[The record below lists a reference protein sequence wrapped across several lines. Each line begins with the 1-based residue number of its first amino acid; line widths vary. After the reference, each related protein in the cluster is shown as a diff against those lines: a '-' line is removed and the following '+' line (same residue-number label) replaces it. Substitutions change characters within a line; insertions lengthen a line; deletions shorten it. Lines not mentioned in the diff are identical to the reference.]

1 MLTTMRNPE
10 TPYVAHRGGAQGDQE
25 ESKAN
30 NLLRVPKLNESSYF
44 EDKEEIT
51 EKHHQARKT
60 FLIYIAIVLFLGLAD
75 LFYRDPLYALTLEY
89 VPGW

>member
-1 MLTTMRNPE
+1 MLTTTTNPE
-10 TPYVAHRGGAQGDQE
+10 SPYVAHRGAPGDQE
-25 ESKAN
+25 EGKPN
-30 NLLRVPKLNESSYF
+30 NLLRVPNHDESSNF

-51 EKHHQARKT
+51 EQHHQARET
-60 FLIYIAIVLFLGLAD
+60 FLIYIAVALFLGLAD